1 MCKED
6 KYISLEC
13 DTFEALKED
22 FDKIMNDTLGNM
34 EMKGAED
41 AVVTIKINVSL
52 EKTQVRDNENDC
64 FRDITKPT
72 FDHSVSSVLQIKSK
86 RSGSLTGDEMLFD
99 VSSNKYYIGKI
110 NDGQTSFMDEDGNE
124 HPWATEAQVVDANY
138 EACHEEQAALPSGIR
153 HLPEPKSAD
162 EDEEE
167 YPDYEEPEA

>member
-1 MCKED
+1 MCKDD

-124 HPWATEAQVVDANY
+124 QPWAAEAQVADADY
-138 EACHEEQAALPSGIR
+138 ETVHDDRAALPSGIK
-153 HLPEPKSAD
+153 HLPEPESEG